1 MRRARIWADLT
12 SDEDGE
18 ATRWVQCSRN
28 TIWAASLL
36 RRFTQQSLHSHSGA
50 LSFCNEYAALTG
62 YDGSVAS
69 LRQRLMHT
77 HLVWSC
83 VRLHAELG
91 TGDLGSFDFAS
102 EEGLDASLL
111 RICPGL
117 LSGFGCPGTP
127 LPGSTRFCRRC
138 KAGITILRVRAVK
151 TGLAF
156 RVRPHPRTSHTTPP
170 PYLGQEQ

>member
-69 LRQRLMHT
+69 LRQRLMQST
-77 HLVWSC
+77 
-83 VRLHAELG
+83 
-91 TGDLGSFDFAS
+91 T
-102 EEGLDASLL
+102 LL
-111 RICPGL
+111 RC
-117 LSGFGCPGTP
+117 
-127 LPGSTRFCRRC
+127 CR
-138 KAGITILRVRAVK
+138 TL
-151 TGLAF
+151 
-156 RVRPHPRTSHTTPP
+156 
-170 PYLGQEQ
+170 